1 MINSINEIK
10 VKKVSNKKVYDE
22 KKVALEIE
30 RLKSSGITY
39 LDAIVIFC
47 EKHNIEIEEAPKYIH
62 KNILIK
68 LKNEAI
74 ELKLIHGEKPAK
86 LPF

>member
-1 MINSINEIK
+1 MNNYINEIK
-10 VKKVSNKKVYDE
+10 VKKLANKKVYDD

-62 KNILIK
+62 KNILEK
-68 LKNEAI
+68 LKQESI
-74 ELKLIHGEKPAK
+74 ELKLIYGEPSAK